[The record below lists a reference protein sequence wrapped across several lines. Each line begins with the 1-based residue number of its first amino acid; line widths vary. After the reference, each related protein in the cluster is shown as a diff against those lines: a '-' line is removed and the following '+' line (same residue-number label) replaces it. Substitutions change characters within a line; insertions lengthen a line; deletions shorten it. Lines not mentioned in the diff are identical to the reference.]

1 MELLI
6 NLFCFLLLLFL
17 ALVAREQN
25 KWRGKKLPPGP
36 WRLPFLGSMHHLYG
50 GAASSPLR
58 RLRDLAQK
66 YGPLMHVQLGQ
77 VCAVVVSS
85 PDMAKSVLKTH
96 DLAFASR
103 PKMLLAD
110 IVSYNSSDIVFCPY
124 GDYWRQMRKICVVEV
139 LSTRNVQGFSTIR
152 RQEVSR
158 LLDFIRLSGGR
169 PVNLTEKVFQFTS
182 SMTCRSAFGC
192 VFKEQDEFIALI
204 KEVLILL
211 GGFDVA
217 DIFPSLKFL
226 HGLSGM
232 KRKIL
237 RVHNRIDAIVENVI
251 GDHRRQKKTLTAG
264 KKVDTGGS
272 EDLIDVLL
280 RMMDTHDGFQF
291 PITIQNV
298 KAIVFDLFTAGTET
312 SSTTVVW
319 AMVEMLRNPSILAK
333 AQAEV
338 RQAFKGDFNEEDVE
352 DLKYLKLV
360 IKETLR
366 LHPPSPLLIPREC
379 REETE
384 INGYK
389 IPPKTWV
396 LVNVWSISRDPAY
409 WDHAESFLPERF
421 ENSSIDF
428 SGNNFEFLP
437 FGGGRRI
444 CPGMSF
450 GLANVIL
457 PLAKLLFHFDWEL
470 PQEPQY
476 SKGLDLTESSGITAG
491 KKDDLYL
498 VATPY
503 NPMI

>member
-1 MELLI
+1 M
-6 NLFCFLLLLFL
+6 
-17 ALVAREQN
+17 Q
-25 KWRGKKLPPGP
+25 
-36 WRLPFLGSMHHLYG
+36 
-50 GAASSPLR
+50 
-58 RLRDLAQK
+58 
-66 YGPLMHVQLGQ
+66 
-77 VCAVVVSS
+77 
-85 PDMAKSVLKTH
+85 
-96 DLAFASR
+96 
-103 PKMLLAD
+103 
-110 IVSYNSSDIVFCPY
+110 
-124 GDYWRQMRKICVVEV
+124 
-139 LSTRNVQGFSTIR
+139 
-152 RQEVSR
+152 
-158 LLDFIRLSGGR
+158 
-169 PVNLTEKVFQFTS
+169 
-182 SMTCRSAFGC
+182 
-192 VFKEQDEFIALI
+192 
-204 KEVLILL
+204 
-211 GGFDVA
+211 
-217 DIFPSLKFL
+217 
-226 HGLSGM
+226 
-232 KRKIL
+232 
-237 RVHNRIDAIVENVI
+237 
-251 GDHRRQKKTLTAG
+251 
-264 KKVDTGGS
+264 
-272 EDLIDVLL
+272 
-280 RMMDTHDGFQF
+280 
-291 PITIQNV
+291 
-298 KAIVFDLFTAGTET
+298 DLFTAGTET

-503 NPMI
+503 NPI

>member
-17 ALVAREQN
+17 VLVAREQN

-110 IVSYNSSDIVFCPY
+110 IVSYNRSDIVFCPY

-158 LLDFIRLSGGR
+158 LLNFIRLSGGR

-226 HGLSGM
+226 HGLSKT

-251 GDHRRQKKTLTAG
+251 GDHRRRKTLA
-264 KKVDTGGS
+264 VDTGGS

-298 KAIVFDLFTAGTET
+298 KAIVFVSALYYIILLLRPILF
-312 SSTTVVW
+312 
-319 AMVEMLRNPSILAK
+319 
-333 AQAEV
+333 
-338 RQAFKGDFNEEDVE
+338 F
-352 DLKYLKLV
+352 
-360 IKETLR
+360 
-366 LHPPSPLLIPREC
+366 
-379 REETE
+379 
-384 INGYK
+384 
-389 IPPKTWV
+389 
-396 LVNVWSISRDPAY
+396 
-409 WDHAESFLPERF
+409 
-421 ENSSIDF
+421 
-428 SGNNFEFLP
+428 
-437 FGGGRRI
+437 
-444 CPGMSF
+444 
-450 GLANVIL
+450 
-457 PLAKLLFHFDWEL
+457 
-470 PQEPQY
+470 
-476 SKGLDLTESSGITAG
+476 
-491 KKDDLYL
+491 
-498 VATPY
+498 
-503 NPMI
+503 

>member
-1 MELLI
+1 
-6 NLFCFLLLLFL
+6 
-17 ALVAREQN
+17 
-25 KWRGKKLPPGP
+25 
-36 WRLPFLGSMHHLYG
+36 
-50 GAASSPLR
+50 
-58 RLRDLAQK
+58 
-66 YGPLMHVQLGQ
+66 
-77 VCAVVVSS
+77 
-85 PDMAKSVLKTH
+85 
-96 DLAFASR
+96 
-103 PKMLLAD
+103 
-110 IVSYNSSDIVFCPY
+110 
-124 GDYWRQMRKICVVEV
+124 
-139 LSTRNVQGFSTIR
+139 
-152 RQEVSR
+152 
-158 LLDFIRLSGGR
+158 
-169 PVNLTEKVFQFTS
+169 
-182 SMTCRSAFGC
+182 MTCRSAFGC

-226 HGLSGM
+226 HGLSST

-251 GDHRRQKKTLTAG
+251 GDHRRRKTLTAG
-264 KKVDTGGS
+264 KKVDAGGS

-280 RMMDTHDGFQF
+280 RMMDTHEGFQF

-319 AMVEMLRNPSILAK
+319 AMVEMLRNPSILTK

-421 ENSSIDF
+421 ENNFIDF

-457 PLAKLLFHFDWEL
+457 PLAKLLFHFDWKL

-503 NPMI
+503 NPI